1 MIYYA
6 WFYRCTLIL
15 IICDITLKKRS
26 CHTAYFH
33 NLDLLAVI
41 FLLDFLNRVIDEV
54 INNDEGQKE
63 VKIDLLWHCQI
74 DCPIDIYNT
83 EGARARISEK
93 DETQQD
99 INDLK
104 WIVPPSVND
113 LLHWSVAYMSLDMI
127 YYSSFNFPTR
137 LQADTI
143 LTCFGEYI

>member
-41 FLLDFLNRVIDEV
+41 FLLNSLNWVIDEV

>member
-1 MIYYA
+1 MTY
-6 WFYRCTLIL
+6 L
-15 IICDITLKKRS
+15 LKRDPTQGLCSVTRPWCS
-26 CHTAYFH
+26 CHTAYSH

-41 FLLDFLNRVIDEV
+41 FLLNFLNRVIDEV

-104 WIVPPSVND
+104 
-113 LLHWSVAYMSLDMI
+113 
-127 YYSSFNFPTR
+127 
-137 LQADTI
+137 
-143 LTCFGEYI
+143 

>member
-41 FLLDFLNRVIDEV
+41 FLLNFLNWVIDEV

>member
-41 FLLDFLNRVIDEV
+41 FLLNSLNWVIDEV

-104 WIVPPSVND
+104 WIVPPSVSD
-113 LLHWSVAYMSLDMI
+113 LLHWSMAYMSLDMI
-127 YYSSFNFPTR
+127 YYSSFNFPTS
-137 LQADTI
+137 LLADTI

>member
-1 MIYYA
+1 MLLTYCI
-6 WFYRCTLIL
+6 F
-15 IICDITLKKRS
+15 S
-26 CHTAYFH
+26 Q
-33 NLDLLAVI
+33 LAVI

-83 EGARARISEK
+83 EGAQARISEK